1 MKDFIKNFTLGEK
14 ILWLMSALCI
24 TAAFM
29 IFDRGNFLTLIA
41 SLFGVTAILLNAKGN
56 PLGQMLM
63 IFFSVMYGVISY
75 KFAYYGE
82 MITYLGMTGPM
93 AVLALV
99 SWLRHPFENNK
110 SEVEV
115 NHIKKGELGFMWFLA
130 AAVTVLFY
138 FILRHF
144 NTANLFFSTVSVT
157 TSFVAVYLTFRRS
170 ELFSLGYAANDIIL
184 IILWSLASIQSREYI
199 CMVIC
204 FIAFLANDTYAYFS
218 WLNIKKCQMS
228 ITASV
233 TEK

>member
-1 MKDFIKNFTLGEK
+1 MKDFIKKFTLTEK
-14 ILWLMSALCI
+14 ILWLISALCI

-63 IFFSVMYGVISY
+63 TFFSVMYGVISY

-130 AAVTVLFY
+130 AVVTVLFY

-144 NTANLFFSTVSVT
+144 NTANLVFSTVSVT

-170 ELFSLGYAANDIIL
+170 ELFSLGYAANDVIL
-184 IILWSLASIQSREYI
+184 IILWGLASLQSREYI

-218 WLNIKKCQMS
+218 WLNIKKRQMR

>member
-14 ILWLMSALCI
+14 ILWLMSAICI

-63 IFFSVMYGVISY
+63 TFFSVMYGVISY

-144 NTANLFFSTVSVT
+144 NTANLVFSTVSVT

-170 ELFSLGYAANDIIL
+170 ELFSLGYAANDVIL
-184 IILWSLASIQSREYI
+184 IILWSLASLQSREYI

-218 WLNIKKCQMS
+218 WLNIKKRQMH

>member
-1 MKDFIKNFTLGEK
+1 MKDFIKNFTLTEK
-14 ILWLMSALCI
+14 ILWLMSAICI

-63 IFFSVMYGVISY
+63 TFFSVMYGVISY

-144 NTANLFFSTVSVT
+144 NTANLVFSTASVT

-170 ELFSLGYAANDIIL
+170 ELFSLGYAANDVIL
-184 IILWSLASIQSREYI
+184 IILWSLASLQSREYI

-204 FIAFLANDTYAYFS
+204 FIAFLANDAYAYFS
-218 WLNIKKCQMS
+218 WLNIKKRQMR

>member
-1 MKDFIKNFTLGEK
+1 MKDFIKKFTLGEK

-29 IFDRGNFLTLIA
+29 IFDRENFLRLIA

-63 IFFSVMYGVISY
+63 TFFSVMYGIISY
-75 KFAYYGE
+75 KSAYYGE
-82 MITYLGMTGPM
+82 MITYIGMTGPM

-115 NHIKKGELGFMWFLA
+115 NHIKKRELGFMWFLA
-130 AAVTVLFY
+130 AVVTVLFY
-138 FILRHF
+138 FILKHF
-144 NTANLFFSTVSVT
+144 NTANLVFSTVSVT

-170 ELFSLGYAANDIIL
+170 ELFSLGYAANDVIL
-184 IILWSLASIQSREYI
+184 IILWSLASLQSREYI

-204 FIAFLANDTYAYFS
+204 FSAFLANDTYAYFS
-218 WLNIKKCQMS
+218 WLNIKKRQMR
-228 ITASV
+228 ITASA

>member
-1 MKDFIKNFTLGEK
+1 
-14 ILWLMSALCI
+14 MSALCI

-29 IFDRGNFLTLIA
+29 IFDRENFLRLIA

-63 IFFSVMYGVISY
+63 TFFSVMYGIISY
-75 KFAYYGE
+75 KSAYYGE
-82 MITYLGMTGPM
+82 MITYIGMTGPM

-115 NHIKKGELGFMWFLA
+115 NHIKKRELGFMWFLA
-130 AAVTVLFY
+130 AVVTVLFY
-138 FILRHF
+138 FILKHF
-144 NTANLFFSTVSVT
+144 NTANLVFSTVSVT

-170 ELFSLGYAANDIIL
+170 ELFSLGYAANDVIL
-184 IILWSLASIQSREYI
+184 IILWSLASLQSREYI

-204 FIAFLANDTYAYFS
+204 FSAFLANDTYAYFS
-218 WLNIKKCQMS
+218 WLNIKKRQMR
-228 ITASV
+228 ITASA

>member
-1 MKDFIKNFTLGEK
+1 MKDFIKNFTLTEK
-14 ILWLMSALCI
+14 ILWLMSAICI

-63 IFFSVMYGVISY
+63 TFFSVMYGVISY

-144 NTANLFFSTVSVT
+144 NTANLVFSTASVT

-170 ELFSLGYAANDIIL
+170 ELFSLGYAANDVIL
-184 IILWSLASIQSREYI
+184 IILWSLASLQSREYI

-204 FIAFLANDTYAYFS
+204 FIAFLANDAYAYFS
-218 WLNIKKCQMS
+218 WLNIKKRQMR
-228 ITASV
+228 ITANV

>member
-14 ILWLMSALCI
+14 ILWLMSAICI
-24 TAAFM
+24 TAAVM

-63 IFFSVMYGVISY
+63 TFFSVMYGVISY

-115 NHIKKGELGFMWFLA
+115 NHIKKGELGFMWLLA

-144 NTANLFFSTVSVT
+144 NTANLIFSTVSVT

-170 ELFSLGYAANDIIL
+170 ELFSLGYAANDVIL
-184 IILWSLASIQSREYI
+184 IILWSLASLQSREYI

-204 FIAFLANDTYAYFS
+204 FIAFLANDTYVYFS
-218 WLNIKKCQMS
+218 WLNIKN
-228 ITASV
+228 V
-233 TEK
+233 R

>member
-1 MKDFIKNFTLGEK
+1 MKDFIKKFTLGEK

-63 IFFSVMYGVISY
+63 TFFSVMYGVISY

-144 NTANLFFSTVSVT
+144 NTANLVFSTVSVT

-170 ELFSLGYAANDIIL
+170 ELFSLGYAANDVIL
-184 IILWSLASIQSREYI
+184 IILWSLASLQSREYI

-204 FIAFLANDTYAYFS
+204 FIAFLVNDTYAYFS
-218 WLNIKKCQMS
+218 WLNIKKRQMR

>member
-1 MKDFIKNFTLGEK
+1 
-14 ILWLMSALCI
+14 
-24 TAAFM
+24 
-29 IFDRGNFLTLIA
+29 
-41 SLFGVTAILLNAKGN
+41 
-56 PLGQMLM
+56 MLM
-63 IFFSVMYGVISY
+63 TFFSVMYGVISY

-130 AAVTVLFY
+130 AGVTVLFY

-144 NTANLFFSTVSVT
+144 NTANLVFSTVSVT

-170 ELFSLGYAANDIIL
+170 ELFSIGYAANDVIL
-184 IILWSLASIQSREYI
+184 IILWSLASLQSREYI

-218 WLNIKKCQMS
+218 WLNIKKRQMR

>member
-1 MKDFIKNFTLGEK
+1 MKDFIKNFTLAEK
-14 ILWLMSALCI
+14 ILWLMSAICI

-63 IFFSVMYGVISY
+63 TFFSVMYGVISY

-130 AAVTVLFY
+130 AGVTVLFY

-144 NTANLFFSTVSVT
+144 NTANLVFSTVSVT

-170 ELFSLGYAANDIIL
+170 ELFSLGYAANDVIL
-184 IILWSLASIQSREYI
+184 IILWSLASLQSREYI

-218 WLNIKKCQMS
+218 WLNIKKRQMK

>member
-63 IFFSVMYGVISY
+63 
-75 KFAYYGE
+75 
-82 MITYLGMTGPM
+82 TYLGMTGPM

-144 NTANLFFSTVSVT
+144 NTANLVFSTVSVT

-170 ELFSLGYAANDIIL
+170 ELFSLGYAANDIVL
-184 IILWSLASIQSREYI
+184 IILWSLASLQSREYI

-218 WLNIKKCQMS
+218 WLNIKKRQMR